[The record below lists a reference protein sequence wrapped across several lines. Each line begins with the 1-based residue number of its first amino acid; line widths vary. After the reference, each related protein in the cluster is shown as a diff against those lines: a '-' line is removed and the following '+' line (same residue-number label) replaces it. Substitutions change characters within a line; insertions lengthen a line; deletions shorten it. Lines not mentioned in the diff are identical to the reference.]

1 MIDCRCI
8 DQLIAVLE
16 DLYLHTLAIP
26 LCRLKQLLAEA
37 VLHSP
42 ALASACQLKL
52 AALAEA
58 LVLPE
63 AAARAEKKAGPLQLT
78 AAQSEQ
84 CDKVLY

>member
-1 MIDCRCI
+1 MI
-8 DQLIAVLE
+8 VLE

-26 LCRLKQLLAEA
+26 LCCLKQLLAEA

-63 AAARAEKKAGPLQLT
+63 AAARAEQKAGPLQLS
-78 AAQSEQ
+78 AAQTEQ
-84 CDKVLY
+84 CDKVLHCAS

>member
-1 MIDCRCI
+1 MTNCRCI
-8 DQLIAVLE
+8 DQLIVVLE

-58 LVLPE
+58 LALPE
-63 AAARAEKKAGPLQLT
+63 AAARAEQKAGPLHLS
-78 AAQSEQ
+78 AVQSEE
-84 CDKVLY
+84 CDKVLH